1 MTGAIHVVGAGL
13 AGLSCAVKLA
23 DEGERV
29 AIYEAARMAG
39 GRCRSYFDA
48 TLDLTIDNGNHLL
61 LSGNT
66 AARNYGVRIGAS
78 DALVGPEEC
87 EFDFLH
93 YGSGRRW
100 KLRPN
105 ASKVPW
111 WVFFA
116 DRRVP
121 GTGPL
126 DYLGAGKLLFAK
138 QGATIGE
145 TIRCEGLLWENLWR
159 PVMLSALNIEPA
171 IASATL
177 AGAVLRET
185 LAAGGDACRPLV
197 AKGGLGHAFIEPAL
211 RKLQSQGIAPRFG
224 ARLKEIAFDGA
235 RVSALRFG
243 DEEIAIGA
251 GDRVVLAVPAWAAQ
265 ELLPGLTAPDDH
277 RAILNAHFR
286 IAPPRGQPLLLGM
299 IGSLS
304 EWLFAFDDRLSV
316 TISGADRLMD
326 APREETAE
334 KIWREVATATGLS
347 CALPPWQIVK
357 EKRATFAATP
367 AQEARRPGAK
377 TQWSN
382 LFLAG
387 DWTNTGLPATI
398 EGSIRSGYRAAE
410 LAKPPIAPVHA

>member
-1 MTGAIHVVGAGL
+1 VSGTIHIVGAGL
-13 AGLSCAVKLA
+13 AGLSCAVRLA

-29 AIYEAARMAG
+29 ALYEAARMAG

-48 TLDLTIDNGNHLL
+48 TLDLAIDNGNHLL

-66 AARNYGVRIGAS
+66 AARNYGARIGAS
-78 DALVGPEEC
+78 DALVGPDEC
-87 EFDFLH
+87 EFDFFD
-93 YGSGRRW
+93 YGTGRRW

-105 ASKVPW
+105 ASRVPW
-111 WVFFA
+111 WVFFV

-126 DYLGAGKLLFAK
+126 DYLDAGRLLFAK
-138 QGATIGE
+138 NGATIGE
-145 TIRCEGLLWENLWR
+145 TMRCEGLLWEKLWR
-159 PVMLSALNIEPA
+159 PVMLSALNIEPSV
-171 IASATL
+171 ASATL

-197 AKGGLGHAFIEPAL
+197 AKGGLGRAFIEPAL
-211 RKLQSQGIAPRFG
+211 RKLQSQGVEPRFG
-224 ARLKEIAFDGA
+224 ARLKEIVFEGA

-251 GDRVVLAVPAWAAQ
+251 EDRVVLAAPAWIAQ
-265 ELLPGLTAPDDH
+265 ELIPGLAAPNDH
-277 RAILNAHFR
+277 RAILNAHFK
-286 IAPPRGQPLLLGM
+286 IAPPPRQPLLLGM
-299 IGSLS
+299 VGSLS

-326 APREETAE
+326 EPREDLAE
-334 KIWREVATATGLS
+334 KIWAEVATATGLPKD
-347 CALPPWQIVK
+347 LPPWQIVK

-367 AQEARRPGAK
+367 AQEARRPAAK
-377 TQWSN
+377 TQWRN

-387 DWTNTGLPATI
+387 DWTATGLPATI
-398 EGSIRSGYRAAE
+398 EGSIRSGYKAAE
-410 LAKPPIAPVHA
+410 LATLQARS